1 MIALDSS
8 AVAAGL
14 PMAASFAM
22 AGGFVAF
29 REARRRT
36 LLNAAL
42 HELRRPLQALSLLV
56 SAPSGPG
63 GPVAGSLEMAVAAVD
78 QLDREINGCS
88 SLTETERFFVRP
100 IVEAT
105 VERWR
110 PIATRAGRSLELVW
124 SGGDGELD
132 GRPIA
137 FAQVVDNMISNAF
150 EHGGGAVAL
159 EAEVERGLCRLS
171 VRDEGGAGAAA
182 RNPVLSRGR
191 FTGRRRHGHGL
202 QIVRRVAAQH
212 RGRFSLVRSGGGSE
226 ARLALP
232 VSEGRR

>member
-1 MIALDSS
+1 MALDSS

-56 SAPSGPG
+56 SGPG
-63 GPVAGSLEMAVAAVD
+63 GSVEGSLEMAVAAVD
-78 QLDREINGCS
+78 QLDREINGRS
-88 SLTETERFFVRP
+88 SLTETERFFLRP

-110 PIATRAGRSLELVW
+110 PVATRAGRSLELVW
-124 SGGDGELD
+124 SGGDGELE
-132 GRPIA
+132 GRPVA
-137 FAQVVDNMISNAF
+137 LAQMVDNMISNAI
-150 EHGGGAVAL
+150 EHGGGAIAL

-171 VRDEGGAGAAA
+171 VRDEGGAGTAA
-182 RNPVLSRGR
+182 RSRVLSRGR
-191 FTGRRRHGHGL
+191 LTGRRRHGHGL

-212 RGRFSLVRSGGGSE
+212 RGRFSLVRSGGGTE
-226 ARLALP
+226 AKLALP
-232 VSEGRR
+232 VSEERR

>member
-1 MIALDSS
+1 MALDSS

-29 REARRRT
+29 REARRRA

-56 SAPSGPG
+56 SGPDR
-63 GPVAGSLEMAVAAVD
+63 PVEATLEMAVAAVD

-88 SLTETERFFVRP
+88 SLTETERFCVRP

-110 PIATRAGRSLELVW
+110 PIAIRAGRSLELLW
-124 SGGDGELD
+124 SGGDGELE
-132 GRPIA
+132 GRPVA
-137 FAQVVDNMISNAF
+137 LAQVVDNMISNAF
-150 EHGGGAVAL
+150 EHGGGAIAL
-159 EAEVERGLCRLS
+159 EVEVERGLCRLS
-171 VRDEGGAGAAA
+171 VRDEGGAGTAA
-182 RNPVLSRGR
+182 RSRALARGR

-212 RGRFSLVRSGGGSE
+212 RGRFSLIRSGGGTE
-226 ARLALP
+226 AKLALP

>member
-1 MIALDSS
+1 MALDSS

-29 REARRRT
+29 RESRRRT
-36 LLNAAL
+36 SLNAAL
-42 HELRRPLQALSLLV
+42 HELRRPLQTLSLLV
-56 SAPSGPG
+56 SAPSDPG
-63 GPVAGSLEMAVAAVD
+63 GALDNTLELAVAAVD

-88 SLTETERFFVRP
+88 DLTETERFFVRP

-110 PIATRAGRSLELVW
+110 PLAARTGRSLELAW
-124 SGGDGELD
+124 SGGDGELE
-132 GRPIA
+132 GHPIA

-159 EAEVERGLCRLS
+159 EAEVEQGLCRLS
-171 VRDEGGAGAAA
+171 VRDEGGAGAAGRA
-182 RNPVLSRGR
+182 RVLPQGR
-191 FTGRRRHGHGL
+191 FSGRRRHGHGL
-202 QIVRRVAAQH
+202 RIVRRVAARH
-212 RGRFSLVRSGGGSE
+212 RGRFSLVRSGGGTE

-232 VSEGRR
+232 LSEGRR